1 MTLALPLTLAALLAQ
16 AAPPTERAALAQA
29 VPPTTPTV
37 LAKTAQS
44 AKPVASDGGRGFAV
58 SFAGGVAALPLEWQ
72 APATWTLNAEKARLD
87 ASQAGPLGPVAEA
100 AVSYRFA
107 RRFGVA
113 AAFAWS
119 RRDGS
124 AEIEALLPHPFYL
137 DRPRTVSG
145 SVSGLGYRQIASHL
159 DLEWRPVTA
168 RFELAFFAGPSF
180 VRAEAD
186 LVESVTA
193 SEAYPYDE
201 ATFASA
207 SASPSR
213 SAASVGWNA
222 GTALAGAVAS
232 RVDLGVRAR
241 YSRAKPE
248 LTTPGGSVALEA
260 GGLDVTAF
268 LRLRF

>member
-1 MTLALPLTLAALLAQ
+1 VTGALSIVLA
-16 AAPPTERAALAQA
+16 AALAA
-29 VPPTTPTV
+29 P
-37 LAKTAQS
+37 A
-44 AKPVASDGGRGFAV
+44 AKPKPTAAPKTTAFAV
-58 SFAGGVAALPLEWQ
+58 TIAGGIAALPLDWQ
-72 APATWTLNAEKARLD
+72 APAIWTLNAETARLE
-87 ASQAGPLGPVAEA
+87 ALQETPLGPVAEA
-100 AVSYRFA
+100 ALSHRFA

-119 RRDGS
+119 RRDGR
-124 AEIEALLPHPFYL
+124 AEIEAQLPHPLYL
-137 DRPRTVSG
+137 NRPRTVTG
-145 SVSGLGYRQIASHL
+145 STDGLGYRQIASHL
-159 DLEWRPVTA
+159 DFEWRPVTG
-168 RFELAFFAGPSF
+168 RLELAFFAGPSF

-186 LVESVTA
+186 LVERVTA

-201 ATFASA
+201 AAFASA

-222 GTALAGAVAS
+222 GAALAGAVAS
-232 RVDLGVRAR
+232 HVDLGVQAR

-248 LTTPGGSVALEA
+248 LTTPGGSVVLEA